1 MASTIAKSVSVLM
14 EKSKRTN
21 VPNVPMSETGTASS
35 GIIVARQLCKN
46 TKMTSTTSSSASTKV

>member
-1 MASTIAKSVSVLM
+1 M
-14 EKSKRTN
+14 EKSNRTN

-46 TKMTSTTSSSASTKV
+46 TNMTSTTSSSASTKV